1 MDASRSV
8 VPLRDDANGARA
20 ADYPLPQDSDS
31 RLVRPALLGAPL
43 ASGKPEHMKEIN
55 LLLVLDLFRAHG
67 TLSRADVV
75 RRTGISAPTVSK
87 IAQRLIDAGLI
98 TEEGNGPSTGG
109 KRPNLLR
116 FNANLGYV
124 LGVDLGGTHLRFAV
138 ANLDGTLISQTVEEI
153 DADAGPDAIL
163 ATIAERGQALL
174 AGTGANQPVAVGVVT
189 PGVVNVETGRVLRAR
204 NLRGWQDVPVQRALS
219 QAFGAP
225 VAIEND
231 VNAAAV
237 GERWHGAGRGH
248 DTLVFVAVGT
258 GVGAGVIVDGR
269 VHRGVHFAAGEINS
283 LPSGITADGREPWL
297 EDVASG
303 PALLRRARAL
313 GVTAAGEL
321 TTADVF
327 AAAERGNPAAV
338 QALDEA
344 VGALARGVAALLAAI
359 DPAIV
364 ILGGGVS
371 RAGEALIGPL
381 RQQLG
386 AMLPLRAALAPSLL
400 GVDAQLHGAV
410 FAALRLAD
418 QFLVEQTRAAGG

>member
-1 MDASRSV
+1 MAAR
-8 VPLRDDANGARA
+8 LRDEAGDGRA
-20 ADYPLPQDSDS
+20 PDYPLPHDSDG
-31 RLVRPALLGAPL
+31 RLLRPALLGATL
-43 ASGKPEHMKEIN
+43 ASGTPEHMKEIN

-67 TLSRADVV
+67 VLSRADVV
-75 RRTGISAPTVSK
+75 RRTGISAPTISK
-87 IAQRLIDAGLI
+87 VAQRLIDAGLI

-138 ANLDGTLISQTVEEI
+138 ANLEGTLISQTVEEI

-163 ATIAERGQALL
+163 ATIAERGGALL

-204 NLRGWQDVPVQRALS
+204 NLRGWLDVPVQRTLS

-269 VHRGVHFAAGEINS
+269 VHRGVHFAAGEINA
-283 LPSGITADGREPWL
+283 LPSGVVEDGRELWL

-303 PALLRRARAL
+303 PALLRRARSAGL
-313 GVTAAGEL
+313 AAAGEL
-321 TTADVF
+321 TTSDVF
-327 AAAERGNPAAV
+327 AAVERGDVAA
-338 QALDEA
+338 AKTLNDA
-344 VGALARGVAALLAAI
+344 VGALARGLAALLAVV

-371 RAGEALIGPL
+371 RAGESLVGPL
-381 RQQLG
+381 RKQLG

-410 FAALRLAD
+410 FAALQLAD
-418 QFLVEQTRAAGG
+418 RFLVEQTRVAGG